1 MSEKKDIANG
11 TGFRWYWLLDYEMS
25 DYVKQRYNCSWSRKE
40 DNYFLYRREGK
51 RIDDRGDF
59 FIIIRTSEKCYR
71 VSYYSML
78 SRKGEFA
85 SFRRASD
92 AADFVDKMARDYDY
106 KKELINREIIKHG

>member
-71 VSYYSML
+71 VSYFPCY
-78 SRKGEFA
+78 
-85 SFRRASD
+85 RARANLRHSGGR
-92 AADFVDKMARDYDY
+92 ATPRT
-106 KKELINREIIKHG
+106 L